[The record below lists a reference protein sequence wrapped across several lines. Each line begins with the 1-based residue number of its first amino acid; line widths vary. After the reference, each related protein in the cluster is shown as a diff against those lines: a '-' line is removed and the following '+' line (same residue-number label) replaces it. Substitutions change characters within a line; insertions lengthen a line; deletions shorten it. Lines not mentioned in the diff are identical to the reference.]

1 MLGLKLVP
9 CSIPVDLSFYDKI
22 FITPKP
28 NLNNDEDCAA
38 VRALIK
44 EKELLHKVMLF
55 I

>member
-9 CSIPVDLSFYDKI
+9 CSIPVDLSFMTN